1 MKKWIFVIFPGLLL
15 AIFLFFYQQ
24 TTTEI
29 RAREQKRAEDVQ
41 HQKDADAAKKKMIEE
56 NARRDAEKRAT
67 VQAAED
73 AQKEA
78 DATAKKKAE
87 RDRVQAATDE
97 ANSELDRY
105 SKESADLDLQLDRL
119 RKEKD
124 QETRADAD
132 IERAVQESQIR
143 ERNAE
148 LEIQRMVDM
157 IAQRASQSYLTRLP
171 PPPPPTSD

>member
-24 TTTEI
+24 TTADI
-29 RAREQKRAEDVQ
+29 QAREHRRAEDVQ
-41 HQKDADAAKKKMIEE
+41 RQKEAEASKKKMIED
-56 NARRDAEKRAT
+56 NARRDAEKRA
-67 VQAAED
+67 VDQKAED
-73 AQKEA
+73 DRKDAEAAAQ
-78 DATAKKKAE
+78 KKAE

-97 ANSELDRY
+97 ANAELDRY
-105 SKESADLDLQLDRL
+105 SKDSADLELQLDRL

-132 IERAVQESQIR
+132 LERAVQDSQIR

-157 IAQRASQSYLTRLP
+157 IAQRASQSYLTRMP